1 MASPDPTTNFEP
13 LWRRWPA
20 DLDTPLSTWL
30 KVGHGR
36 PYGVLLESVEGGEHL
51 GRWSFVASDP
61 LWVLSV
67 RGDQAWLEHR
77 DGRRETLQGD
87 PFELLRQRLAPYKSA
102 RIPGLPPVGQLF
114 GFWGYE
120 LINWVEP
127 SVPVHPRSDD
137 DRPDGCWMFCDTLLS
152 LIHI

>member
-30 KVGHGR
+30 KVGHGC

-77 DGRRETLQGD
+77 DGRRETC
-87 PFELLRQRLAPYKSA
+87 LLYTSPSPRDRQKS
-102 RIPGLPPVGQLF
+102 RM
-114 GFWGYE
+114 
-120 LINWVEP
+120 P
-127 SVPVHPRSDD
+127 SSA
-137 DRPDGCWMFCDTLLS
+137 
-152 LIHI
+152 